1 VRNNRVHSQEHT
13 PDFACGPVDKLVERS
28 SAGTG
33 GDDGEK
39 GSKSG
44 LHFVVVRVDES
55 ENVKLL
61 SEGDSKAREM
71 VDW

>member
-1 VRNNRVHSQEHT
+1 VHSQEHT
-13 PDFACGPVDKLVERS
+13 LNFACGPVDKQVERS
-28 SAGTG
+28 GADTG
-33 GDDGEK
+33 GEDGEK
-39 GSKSG
+39 GNKSG
-44 LHFVVVRVDES
+44 LHFVVVKVDES